1 MIAVQWSELNL
12 FEWKKLQKKMRLQY
26 IYSSDWLCES
36 NIHRHIWHLY
46 NLYTGEYCTIWWM
59 AGGEELVRPN
69 DAYVCECECDC
80 ACNWAGKISSHNI
93 EIEYRHNRHEVY
105 THSVCVSLCE
115 EWPEK
120 ANEIKIK
127 TKNRQPIVIACWTHA
142 EIFSAVL
149 NLAAINFNLVRNKFI
164 EMEFR

>member
-1 MIAVQWSELNL
+1 MNW
-12 FEWKKLQKKMRLQY
+12 
-26 IYSSDWLCES
+26 IYSNERSYRKKCDC
-36 NIHRHIWHLY
+36 NIFIRPIGYVSLT
-46 NLYTGEYCTIWWM
+46 YTGTFDIFIICIQENIALY
-59 AGGEELVRPN
+59 GGWQEVKNWLDRIMR
-69 DAYVCECECDC
+69 VCECEC

>member
-1 MIAVQWSELNL
+1 M
-12 FEWKKLQKKMRLQY
+12 EWIEFMLEWEKQHKKRCDCN

-36 NIHRHIWHLY
+36 NTHGHIWHLY
-46 NLYTGEYCTIWWM
+46 NLCTGRICAQALYRWM
-59 AGGEELVRPN
+59 AGGEELL
-69 DAYVCECECDC
+69 ACVC
-80 ACNWAGKISSHNI
+80 NGAGKISSHNT

-105 THSVCVSLCE
+105 TLGRCARAACDELPE
-115 EWPEK
+115 E
-120 ANEIKIK
+120 ANEWKRRGK
-127 TKNRQPIVIACWTHA
+127 KRQPIVIACWTHA